1 MRIAMRKKLLYIVL
15 DGLGDRPVAE
25 LGGKTPLETVST
37 PALDRLA
44 GLGTLGVTHPIPDG
58 FPPGSDI
65 GNLSLLG
72 YDPASYFTGRSPL
85 EVTDMGVE
93 LRPGDVAF
101 RMNLI
106 TMSGLSD
113 RPQIE
118 DYSAGHIGDAD
129 AAALVEEIARAL
141 GGPGLEFIK
150 GVSYRHALV
159 WHGGPQKL
167 TTTPPHDIQGVPV
180 GDRWPQGEGADTLTA
195 LIRRSWEVLAASR
208 INRERVARGEKPA
221 NSIWFWGQGTRPA
234 LSSFAARF
242 GLRGAVISA
251 VPLLR
256 GMAVCAGLEV
266 LRVPGMTGW
275 LDTNYAGKVSF
286 ALDFLSHGGDFVLL
300 HVEAIDE
307 AGHVGDLEK
316 KLLAIEHFDGRVMAP
331 LAEGLAALGP
341 HRLLVTSDH
350 LTYLSRRTHV
360 SGPVQF
366 IAYDS
371 SRAKGGAARKY
382 CEKSA
387 ALGVVAKPA
396 HELLP
401 RVISGDLFR

>member
-1 MRIAMRKKLLYIVL
+1 MKYVLVVADGMPDEPIAS
-15 DGLGDRPVAE
+15 
-25 LGGKTPLETVST
+25 LGGRTPLETVAT
-37 PALDRLA
+37 PTLDRLA
-44 GLGTLGVTHPIPDG
+44 GLGTIGVTHPIPDG
-58 FPPGSDI
+58 FPAGSDI
-65 GNLSLLG
+65 GNLSLMG
-72 YDPASYFTGRSPL
+72 YDPAVYFTGRSPL
-85 EVTDMGVE
+85 EVIDMGVE

-106 TMSGLSD
+106 TMSGLPD

-129 AAALVEEIARAL
+129 AAGIVDEIAREL
-141 GGPGLEFIK
+141 RSPGLEFIK

-180 GDRWPQGEGADTLTA
+180 ADRWPQGEGADRLTA
-195 LIRRSWEVLAASR
+195 LIRRSWDVLAASR
-208 INRERVARGEKPA
+208 INLERAARGEKPA

-242 GLRGAVISA
+242 RLRGAVISA

-275 LDTNYAGKVSF
+275 LDTNYAGKVRF
-286 ALDFLSHGGDFVLL
+286 ALDFLRDGGDFVLL

-331 LAEGLAALGP
+331 LSEGLASLGP

-350 LTYLSRRTHV
+350 LTYLSRKTHV
-360 SGPVQF
+360 AGPVPF
-366 IAYDS
+366 IAGDS
-371 SRAKGGAARKY
+371 SRATDGTSRKF
-382 CEKSA
+382 CEKNA